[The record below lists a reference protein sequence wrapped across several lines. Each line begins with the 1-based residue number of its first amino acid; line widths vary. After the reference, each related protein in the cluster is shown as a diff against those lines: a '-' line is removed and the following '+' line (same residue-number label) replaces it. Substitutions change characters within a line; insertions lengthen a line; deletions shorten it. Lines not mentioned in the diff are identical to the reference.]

1 MTQFL
6 SALVAATILLGSG
19 IPVFAG
25 PLHDAAAA
33 GNVEQIQELIAA
45 GADID
50 ERAGRRGTPLMF
62 AISKGQHDA
71 AVALIAAGAD
81 VDRKTRS
88 GTALHIAALKD
99 DQAMID
105 ALAGAGADIEVAS
118 SDGLTPLHFAASVGK
133 VKAAQALV
141 ALGANVLA
149 KGFEGQ
155 TPLGL
160 AYVDGHDALRDVLE
174 PLYPPPPSVEPVA
187 PRLATAD
194 LVAGKRVANAC
205 LTCHSL
211 GKDQPHGTAP
221 NLWGVLG
228 RAIASAGG
236 WNYTAA
242 LARLPG
248 EWTYEKL
255 NTFLADPATAAP
267 GTVMFYDGLPDPT
280 ERANAIAYLRT
291 LSDSPLPLPK

>member
-1 MTQFL
+1 M
-6 SALVAATILLGSG
+6 
-19 IPVFAG
+19 
-25 PLHDAAAA
+25 
-33 GNVEQIQELIAA
+33 
-45 GADID
+45 
-50 ERAGRRGTPLMF
+50 
-62 AISKGQHDA
+62 
-71 AVALIAAGAD
+71 ALIAAGAD
-81 VDRKTRS
+81 VNRKTRS

-118 SDGLTPLHFAASVGK
+118 PDGLTPLHFAASVGK

-149 KGFEGQ
+149 KGSGGD

-160 AYVDGHDALRDVLE
+160 AYAAGHDALREVLE

-194 LVAGKRVANAC
+194 LEAGKRVAAPCTN
-205 LTCHSL
+205 CHRL
-211 GKDQPHGTAP
+211 GKDQPHITAP
-221 NLWGVLG
+221 NLWSVLG
-228 RAIASAGG
+228 RAIAGAEGYDYSP
-236 WNYTAA
+236 A
-242 LARLPG
+242 LARLSG
-248 EWTYEKL
+248 EWTYEKMSA
-255 NTFLADPATAAP
+255 FLADPATAAP
-267 GTVMFYDGLPDPT
+267 GTTMFFDGLPDPT

>member
-6 SALVAATILLGSG
+6 SALVATTILLGGG

-81 VDRKTRS
+81 VNRKTRS
-88 GTALHIAALKD
+88 GAALHIAALKD

-133 VKAAQALV
+133 VKAARALV

-149 KGFEGQ
+149 KGSADRGARPTDSREG
-155 TPLGL
+155 
-160 AYVDGHDALRDVLE
+160 V
-174 PLYPPPPSVEPVA
+174 
-187 PRLATAD
+187 PRLWC
-194 LVAGKRVANAC
+194 LVR
-205 LTCHSL
+205 
-211 GKDQPHGTAP
+211 
-221 NLWGVLG
+221 
-228 RAIASAGG
+228 IA
-236 WNYTAA
+236 
-242 LARLPG
+242 L
-248 EWTYEKL
+248 
-255 NTFLADPATAAP
+255 
-267 GTVMFYDGLPDPT
+267 
-280 ERANAIAYLRT
+280 
-291 LSDSPLPLPK
+291 